1 MCDGDANSVDAIAA
15 DKPAAERLEPS
26 RLADVVEYSEPLTT
40 PAPQVVVSRRATSN
54 TISTR
59 QDTGTP
65 PRPSLWSRVW
75 RSARRVVTGL
85 SPRPAPRESRDMWNK
100 VGSVAIILD
109 GQEIPPVA
117 AIILLDPGCED
128 VNLISTGMMRRA
140 GRNYDTASGVHIG
153 SFLDGRECWSLG
165 EVCVRWYTEDYRM
178 LFEDATCH
186 VVDTIRFDLLIG
198 KADIDRLQLFKP
210 NRRPIGRI
218 SALFTTRP
226 EVKGTFRSCFSFAV
240 TNKL

>member
-1 MCDGDANSVDAIAA
+1 MCDGDANSVNAIAA
-15 DKPAAERLEPS
+15 DKPVAERLEPS
-26 RLADVVEYSEPLTT
+26 RLADVVECSEPLTT
-40 PAPQVVVSRRATSN
+40 PAPQVVVSRRAPSN

-59 QDTGTP
+59 QDMGTLL
-65 PRPSLWSRVW
+65 RPSLWSRVW
-75 RSARRVVTGL
+75 RSARRVVASL
-85 SPRPAPRESRDMWNK
+85 ILRPAPHESGDMWNK

-109 GQEIPPVA
+109 GQEISPVA
-117 AIILLDPGCED
+117 AVILLDPGCEN

-153 SFLDGRECWSLG
+153 SFLDGQECWSLG
-165 EVCVRWYTEDYRM
+165 EVYIRWYTKDYRM
-178 LFEDATCH
+178 KFEDATCH
-186 VVDTIRFDLLIG
+186 VVDTVSFDLLIG

-218 SALFTTRP
+218 GAFFATRP
-226 EVKGTFRSCFSFAV
+226 KVKGTFKPCLPFAV